1 MIKIIII
8 ILFLLLFS
16 IYTIIDMIVG
26 LFISLVDKELLRKH
40 SINVVKFVFRVI
52 VLIAGVEINY
62 SGIENI
68 KSLNDEKSYFI
79 ISNHRGYFDIITG
92 YLLFEKDTG
101 IVSKDDLKKVPLLYF
116 WMKRINCL
124 FLNRKDL
131 RDGLKMVLD
140 AINNINN
147 GISMWIFPEGT
158 RCKSKNPLDML
169 EFKQGTFK
177 IPEKAD
183 CYILPISF
191 RNTEMVFE
199 NQFPRVKSARVYIN
213 IGVPYKISELTENN
227 KKNIAAYSQEVVKN
241 LLVEEKKW
249 QTM

>member
-62 SGIENI
+62 SGIENL
-68 KSLNDEKSYFI
+68 KSLNAEKSYFV

-101 IVSKDDLKKVPLLYF
+101 IVSKDNLKKVPLLCF